1 MIANGNRKLEERAL
15 FFGCRRVFFSLCFC
29 DGFLSD
35 WATGE
40 KFRLVGKQMCV
51 TVLFGCHIHNQ
62 ESTMDKNLIPTFLLL
77 LLLLSSV
84 LRVYTR
90 THAVYLNRKLC
101 FLIDAFIQ
109 QFNMWFLDVLLREWD
124 WTKKIVA
131 SKRELH
137 RVFRVPILRQL
148 LEMLSFLRCFFLS
161 TEKSVTNSKRML
173 CTRIRARTIHTLIHF
188 TFCFIYKVIKSN
200 CFFHLLPCCKS

>member
-1 MIANGNRKLEERAL
+1 MIVNGNRKLEERAL
-15 FFGCRRVFFSLCFC
+15 FFGCRRVFFSRCVSVMDF
-29 DGFLSD
+29 S
-35 WATGE
+35 AIERRGE

-109 QFNMWFLDVLLREWD
+109 QFNM
-124 WTKKIVA
+124 
-131 SKRELH
+131 
-137 RVFRVPILRQL
+137 
-148 LEMLSFLRCFFLS
+148 
-161 TEKSVTNSKRML
+161 
-173 CTRIRARTIHTLIHF
+173 
-188 TFCFIYKVIKSN
+188 
-200 CFFHLLPCCKS
+200 